1 MLLGPGGEVIMPDRD
16 CELVEEPK
24 ESGVESLSCE
34 GALALQVEH
43 RSGVK
48 GLLYAVL
55 EESIRCFLGADARLR
70 FEAEQWI
77 ESGDRRWAFS
87 FVTVCEALGLE
98 PSAVRVALRRMQER
112 NTSPKTISRQK
123 MRG

>member
-1 MLLGPGGEVIMPDRD
+1 MPERTGF
-16 CELVEEPK
+16 VEESAVP
-24 ESGVESLSCE
+24 ESFPACE
-34 GALALQVEH
+34 AELPLASGEH

-48 GLLYAVL
+48 GLLHAVL

-98 PSAVRVALRRMQER
+98 PTAVRVALRRMQER
-112 NTSPKTISRQK
+112 NTSPKSISRQK

>member
-1 MLLGPGGEVIMPDRD
+1 MPERNPQIQEEPTQPDVDALAACGGELPT
-16 CELVEEPK
+16 
-24 ESGVESLSCE
+24 GN
-34 GALALQVEH
+34 EH

-48 GLLYAVL
+48 GLLHAVL
-55 EESIRCFLGADARLR
+55 EESIRCFLGTDPRLR

-77 ESGDRRWAFS
+77 DSGDRRWAFS

-98 PSAVRVALRRMQER
+98 PSAVRLALRRMQER
-112 NTSPKTISRQK
+112 NTSPKAISRQK

>member
-1 MLLGPGGEVIMPDRD
+1 MSERNPQIRDESPAPDSLPAVEN
-16 CELVEEPK
+16 ELP
-24 ESGVESLSCE
+24 LPN
-34 GALALQVEH
+34 EH

-48 GLLYAVL
+48 GLLHAVL
-55 EESIRCFLGADARLR
+55 EESIRCFLGTDARLR

-98 PSAVRVALRRMQER
+98 PTAVRVALRRMQQR

>member
-1 MLLGPGGEVIMPDRD
+1 MPEDT
-16 CELVEEPK
+16 EIVEEAAAP
-24 ESGVESLSCE
+24 EAFPACE
-34 GALALQVEH
+34 TELPLHTNEH

-48 GLLYAVL
+48 GLLHAVL

-98 PSAVRVALRRMQER
+98 PTAVRVALRRMQER
-112 NTSPKTISRQK
+112 NTSPKSISRQK

>member
-1 MLLGPGGEVIMPDRD
+1 MPERDAEIIEQPQADAETRACDAALLLP
-16 CELVEEPK
+16 
-24 ESGVESLSCE
+24 
-34 GALALQVEH
+34 AEH
-43 RSGVK
+43 GSGVK

-98 PSAVRVALRRMQER
+98 PSAVRVALRRMQDS

>member
-1 MLLGPGGEVIMPDRD
+1 MTERNPQLL
-16 CELVEEPK
+16 EESAQA
-24 ESGVESLSCE
+24 EVESVAPC
-34 GALALQVEH
+34 GAELLANEH

-48 GLLYAVL
+48 GLLHAVL
-55 EESIRCFLGADARLR
+55 EESIRCFLGNDARLR

>member
-1 MLLGPGGEVIMPDRD
+1 MPERTT
-16 CELVEEPK
+16 EIREETQPAD
-24 ESGVESLSCE
+24 SVVPCDTGLP
-34 GALALQVEH
+34 LPNEH

-48 GLLYAVL
+48 GLLHAVL

-98 PSAVRVALRRMQER
+98 PSAVRVALRRMQQR

>member
-1 MLLGPGGEVIMPDRD
+1 MVERD
-16 CELVEEPK
+16 AEILEQSQAADAEALTCDAALVLPAE
-24 ESGVESLSCE
+24 
-34 GALALQVEH
+34 Q

-55 EESIRCFLGADARLR
+55 EESIRCFLGTDARLR

>member
-1 MLLGPGGEVIMPDRD
+1 MSERNSQLREESTPSEVDPLSA
-16 CELVEEPK
+16 CGNELP
-24 ESGVESLSCE
+24 
-34 GALALQVEH
+34 LANEH

-48 GLLYAVL
+48 GLLHAVL
-55 EESIRCFLGADARLR
+55 EESIRCFLGSDARLR

-98 PSAVRVALRRMQER
+98 PSAVRLALRRMQER

>member
-1 MLLGPGGEVIMPDRD
+1 MPDRD
-16 CELVEEPK
+16 AELAQRAQEP
-24 ESGVESLSCE
+24 ESESLSC
-34 GALALQVEH
+34 AAVLQPLAET

-48 GLLYAVL
+48 GLLHAVL
-55 EESIRCFLGADARLR
+55 EESIRCFLGSDPRLR

-87 FVTVCEALGLE
+87 FVTVCETLGLE
-98 PSAVRVALRRMQER
+98 PTAVRQALRRMQQR
-112 NTSPKTISRQK
+112 NTSPKAISRQK

>member
-1 MLLGPGGEVIMPDRD
+1 MPERD
-16 CELVEEPK
+16 AEMFDEPSASVEEVP
-24 ESGVESLSCE
+24 CE
-34 GALALQVEH
+34 AALVLPSEH
-43 RSGVK
+43 SSGVK

-55 EESIRCFLGADARLR
+55 EESIRCFLGSDARLR

-98 PSAVRVALRRMQER
+98 PSAVRVALRRMQDS

>member
-1 MLLGPGGEVIMPDRD
+1 MSERNPQIRD
-16 CELVEEPK
+16 EPQFSEALSSRETELP
-24 ESGVESLSCE
+24 LPTN
-34 GALALQVEH
+34 EH

-48 GLLYAVL
+48 GLLHAVL

-98 PSAVRVALRRMQER
+98 PTAVRVALRRMQER